1 MGHGMGRLTVVKS
14 VLLHTVLVASIIVA
28 AGCSSSAGAS
38 GSDGKSGQNLQQMPL
53 DQLYQLAKA
62 EGTFTMY
69 GDGNAMP
76 TLFKSF
82 QQKYPGIKMNLVD
95 EQDSTL
101 AVRAQAEAAAGK
113 VVGDVWASPTE
124 SLDAMVQG
132 GLVQKFNPP
141 EAAAYPANDKTDY
154 WVGNEIQPLA
164 LCWNTTKVPSSDA
177 PSTWDDL
184 SNAKY
189 QKYSIGIDPD
199 AWITMLAYAQD
210 KFSGNKDQAESV
222 FKAIANTNKVV
233 PGTGGR
239 ALVNSLASGDIDI
252 DMSCEVHI
260 YAQLKAKGAPIAI
273 SDAVSVPEPVGIAV
287 LTNDPHPAAGM
298 LVARWL
304 LSDDGQ
310 QAMAAFNRIPGNP
323 NFKANIEVP
332 SQNQYTVAPAVVSS
346 SRKDYAA
353 DWKQIFGLH

>member
-1 MGHGMGRLTVVKS
+1 MGRLTNVKS
-14 VLLHTVLVASIIVA
+14 TLLHTSLIALLVVA
-28 AGCSSSAGAS
+28 IAGCSSSANAS
-38 GSDGKSGQNLQQMPL
+38 GNNSKSGQNLQTMPL
-53 DQLYQLAKA
+53 SQLYTMAKA

-69 GDGNAMP
+69 GNGNLMP
-76 TLFKSF
+76 KLFPKF

-95 EQDSTL
+95 EQDTAL

-124 SLDAMVQG
+124 ALDALVQG
-132 GLVQKFNPP
+132 GLVDKFNPP

-164 LCWNTTKVPSSDA
+164 LCWNTTKVPAADA

-189 QKYSIGIDPD
+189 KQYSIGIDPD

-210 KFSGNKDQAESV
+210 KFGGNKDQAEAV

-260 YAQLKAKGAPIAI
+260 YAQLKAQGAPLAI
-273 SDAVSVPEPVGIAV
+273 SNSVSVPEPVGITV
-287 LTNDPHPAAGM
+287 MKNDPHPAAAM
-298 LVARWL
+298 LVARWM
-304 LSDDGQ
+304 LSDDGE
-310 QAMAAFNRIPGNP
+310 QALASLSRIPANP
-323 NFKANIEVP
+323 NIKATIEVP
-332 SQNQYTVAPAVVSS
+332 TENPYTVTPSVVSS
-346 SRKDYAA
+346 SRADYAA